1 MTKSEAVIHLSLAA
15 DDDLDDCIEMAL
27 FKAKQELIQKADN
40 VFIFPA
46 KEKRLSLLQ
55 EAANTLGHSFPE
67 EVRLQRVPIST
78 ETIETAFHSFQRN
91 RSMLL
96 EQLNRVNSF
105 AGLIAVQQSIASN
118 YREWALFWDLEFLD
132 DELED
137 VKRTSILDSMRFLQ
151 WILEL
156 KDQGIEQ
163 THLLKDLAIPADV
176 KHEIYRL
183 KIVLEKLK

>member
-46 KEKRLSLLQ
+46 KEKRLSILQ
-55 EAANTLGHSFPE
+55 EASISLGHSFPE
-67 EVRLQRVPIST
+67 EVNIQLLPIT
-78 ETIETAFHSFQRN
+78 TDTIETAFHSFQRN
-91 RSMLL
+91 RAMLL
-96 EQLNRVNSF
+96 GQLNRVNSF
-105 AGLIAVQQSIASN
+105 AGLITIQQSIESN
-118 YREWALFWDLEFLD
+118 YRDWALFWDLEFLD
-132 DELED
+132 DAIED
-137 VKRTSILDSMRFLQ
+137 VKRTSIIDSMRFLQ

-156 KDQGIEQ
+156 KNQGIEQ
-163 THLLKDLAIPADV
+163 THLLKDEEMPTDV
-176 KHEIYRL
+176 KHEIYRF

>member
-27 FKAKQELIQKADN
+27 FKAKQELIQKVDN

-78 ETIETAFHSFQRN
+78 ETI
-91 RSMLL
+91 
-96 EQLNRVNSF
+96 
-105 AGLIAVQQSIASN
+105 
-118 YREWALFWDLEFLD
+118 
-132 DELED
+132 
-137 VKRTSILDSMRFLQ
+137 RTRRI
-151 WILEL
+151 
-156 KDQGIEQ
+156 
-163 THLLKDLAIPADV
+163 
-176 KHEIYRL
+176 
-183 KIVLEKLK
+183 EKLTTATRNIVGNGRDCN

>member
-15 DDDLDDCIEMAL
+15 DDDLDDCIEMSL

-46 KEKRLSLLQ
+46 KEKRLTLLQ
-55 EAANTLGHSFPE
+55 EASVALGYSFPE
-67 EVRLQRVPIST
+67 EVDLHILPLST

-91 RSMLL
+91 RALL
-96 EQLNRVNSF
+96 LGQLNHVKSF
-105 AGLIAVQQSIASN
+105 SGLIKIQQSIASN
-118 YREWALFWDLEFLD
+118 YQDWALFWDLPFFED
-132 DELED
+132 SMED
-137 VKRTSILDSMRFLQ
+137 VKRTSIIDSMRFLQ

-156 KDQGIEQ
+156 KDQGIEH

-183 KIVLEKLK
+183 KIVFDMFK